1 MISRIQEIMQEKK
14 LSPSQFAEEIGVQR
28 SGISHLLS
36 GRNKPSLEFIVK
48 ILTRFPD
55 VNAAWLLFGK
65 YQQEDPGKRTRPDDA
80 QAKNDLQAVPVSI
93 NEGLFSEPPSV
104 AGPPVIEHEYISE
117 EKKAKGRKIE
127 KVLTFFQDK
136 TFREY
141 FPEED

>member
-1 MISRIQEIMQEKK
+1 MISRIQEIMQEKN

-36 GRNKPSLEFIVK
+36 GRNKPSLEFIIK

-65 YQQEDPGKRTRPDDA
+65 YQQEESGRRA
-80 QAKNDLQAVPVSI
+80 SQNDTPNNPPLAPASI
-93 NEGLFSEPPSV
+93 NEGLFSGVPFTDKV
-104 AGPPVIEHEYISE
+104 PVC
-117 EKKAKGRKIE
+117 KPE
-127 KVLTFFQDK
+127 KVLEGKTVSEKRIEKILVFFQDR

-141 FPEED
+141 FPEEK